1 MELERHIGPVLMV
14 GFRGL
19 SVDEDNSIMRDI
31 AECGMCTVVL
41 FDVEVSLWQEPRNI
55 ASLQQVEPLDAGL
68 GKCA

>member
-1 MELERHIGPVLMV
+1 
-14 GFRGL
+14 
-19 SVDEDNSIMRDI
+19 MRDI